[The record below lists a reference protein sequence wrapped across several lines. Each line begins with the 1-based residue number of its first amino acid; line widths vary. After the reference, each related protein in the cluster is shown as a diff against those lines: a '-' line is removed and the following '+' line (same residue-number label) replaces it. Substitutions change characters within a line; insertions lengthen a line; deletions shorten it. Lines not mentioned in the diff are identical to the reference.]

1 MQHSAASSTCLKFL
15 TRILPPLLIATLI
28 FMAAFGY
35 VMLRETRSEIDRNVA
50 MFADSLIPVIDDLLW
65 NFQQEELSSA
75 LATLSSNP
83 AMRRAEI
90 FDSNNEL
97 FVAYGDPPDR
107 DARAVEA
114 PILHP
119 LTDGTARRLGRLVVH
134 YDYSKAE
141 TTLMAHFIGQV
152 IRLLIIIM
160 VMLVSGYFAY
170 QRVIGRPLGLL
181 LNGIRETNSEG
192 KPGMVQWDGNDEIG
206 EIIHAHNR
214 MVKHLSDK
222 ESALAESEQRY
233 RQLFD
238 NAMIG
243 IFETSKE
250 GNIRN
255 ANATVADIL
264 AYPSVDALL
273 EVDLERH
280 YVDPKD
286 RLKLWEILLTKGRV
300 TNYRVQLR
308 RADDVVIWAELSGK
322 LNPDGSFN
330 ATLEDV
336 TAQRAARQAVVE
348 RDELHRAFF
357 EENNAV
363 MLLHDPMDLTIQ
375 FVNPAA
381 CLFYGYS
388 EAELTSM
395 TIRDLNSMDDAEI
408 FEELKH
414 AADEKRGYF
423 KQVHTLKSGTRRD
436 VEVFTG
442 PVSIGRRQLHYS
454 IVHDVTEKRRMEAR
468 LKRMATRD
476 QLTGTYNRHAFF
488 EKGKKEIARAQ
499 RYGHPLSLLMLDL
512 DKFKNVND
520 AHGHSVGDEVLRV
533 FALRCR
539 AGLRETDIFA
549 RLGGEE
555 FAALLVE
562 TDEET
567 AVAVAERMRRTAA
580 DEPIVTEAGEMAVT
594 ISIGMAALQDKEGM
608 AILLQRADK
617 GLYEAKAAG
626 RNRVRKN

>member
-28 FMAAFGY
+28 FMAAFAY
-35 VMLRETRSEIDRNVA
+35 VMLRETRSEIDRDVA
-50 MFADSLIPVIDDLLW
+50 MFADSLTPVLDDLLW

-90 FDSNNEL
+90 FDSNNDL

-107 DARAVEA
+107 DARTVEA
-114 PILHP
+114 PILRQ
-119 LTDGTARRLGRLVVH
+119 LSDGTARRLGRLVVH

-141 TTLMAHFIGQV
+141 TMFMAHFIGQV

-181 LNGIRETNSEG
+181 LNGIRETDSEG
-192 KPGMVQWDGNDEIG
+192 KPGMVQWDGNDEIS

-214 MVKHLSDK
+214 MAKHLSDK

-308 RADDVVIWAELSGK
+308 RADNVVIWAELSGK
-322 LNPDGSFN
+322 LNPDSSFN

-336 TAQRAARQAVVE
+336 TAQRAAQQAVVE

-468 LKRMATRD
+468 LERMATRD

-520 AHGHSVGDEVLRV
+520 AHGHAVGDEVLRV

-562 TDEET
+562 TDEEM

-580 DEPIVTEAGEMAVT
+580 DEPIITEAGEMAVT
-594 ISIGMAALQDKEGM
+594 ISIGVAALKDKEGM
-608 AILLQRADK
+608 AIFLQRADK

-626 RNRVRKN
+626 RNCVRKN